1 VSIARLSLY
10 ENDKS
15 AFQVVNHTHS
25 KKLVEKRKKERTSW
39 RKDELD
45 GKLERKKKTRTR
57 KISLM
62 DHARL

>member
-1 VSIARLSLY
+1 MNSCLARFSLY

-15 AFQVVNHTHS
+15 ASQVVNHTHS
-25 KKLVEKRKKERTSW
+25 KKLVEKQKKERTSW
-39 RKDELD
+39 REDELD

-57 KISLM
+57 KM